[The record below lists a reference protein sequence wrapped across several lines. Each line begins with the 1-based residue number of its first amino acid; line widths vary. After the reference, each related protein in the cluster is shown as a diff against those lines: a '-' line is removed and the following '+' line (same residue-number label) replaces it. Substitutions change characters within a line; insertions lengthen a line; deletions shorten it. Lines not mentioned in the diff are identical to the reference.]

1 MVRGLVL
8 GGEPAEHRAKA
19 GGERHLVEV
28 VEGLA
33 SRPEEEDLAS
43 EEGCLR
49 PCFSSLAADP

>member
-1 MVRGLVL
+1 LVL
-8 GGEPAEHRAKA
+8 EGEPAEHRAKA